1 MGKKHRERVIRL
13 REAEEASLDEY
24 KAQLREA
31 NEITGVPG
39 AEMQREQAKD
49 ESEWIKYNPY
59 VDSLGR
65 ASAVIPPEDKD
76 KTVYSS
82 TDEQGGPSMKSG
94 FDAGGTSMGSGK
106 LPIGNNV
113 KKSGSQIGKHMNK
126 YGV

>member
-13 REAEEASLDEY
+13 REAEEASLDAY
-24 KAQLREA
+24 QAQLREA

-39 AEMQREQAKD
+39 AAMQREQAKD
-49 ESEWIKYNPY
+49 EAQWIEDNAY

-65 ASAVIPPEDKD
+65 TAG
-76 KTVYSS
+76 TY
-82 TDEQGGPSMKSG
+82 MKSG

>member
-13 REAEEASLDEY
+13 REAEEASLDAY
-24 KAQLREA
+24 QAQLREA

-49 ESEWIKYNPY
+49 ETQWIKDNAY
-59 VDSLGR
+59 VNSLGQ
-65 ASAVIPPEDKD
+65 
-76 KTVYSS
+76 SS
-82 TDEQGGPSMKSG
+82 EPAKPLEELDRDYERGGPSMKSS
-94 FDAGGTSMGSGK
+94 FDSGGTSMGSGK
-106 LPIGNNV
+106 LPIGDNV